1 MSIKVKIA
9 NLMYWFKGLHE
20 DPVELFK
27 NLNIESSDDILE
39 IGCATGFYTEA
50 LSKVADKGKIYAVD
64 ISEDFTSYVKKNS
77 DDNVETI
84 CRSAEKINFADD
96 SVDKIVCFNTLH
108 ELTDAE
114 EALEVWS
121 GILKQEGKF
130 LYRDPEISAKDI
142 IELSEGDLKEVDE
155 VENVHSFRIV

>member
-27 NLNIESSDDILE
+27 KLNIENSDAILE

-50 LSKVADKGKIYAVD
+50 LSQLADKGKIYAVD
-64 ISEDFTSYVKKNS
+64 ISEDFISYVKKNS

-84 CRSAEKINFADD
+84 CRSAEKINFADN
-96 SVDKIVCFNTLH
+96 SVDKIVCFNTLD
-108 ELTDAE
+108 ELPDSR
-114 EALEVWS
+114 EALKV
-121 GILKQEGKF
+121 
-130 LYRDPEISAKDI
+130 
-142 IELSEGDLKEVDE
+142 
-155 VENVHSFRIV
+155 

>member
-1 MSIKVKIA
+1 MSIKVKVA

-27 NLNIESSDDILE
+27 NLNIKSSDAILE

-50 LSKVADKGKIYAVD
+50 LSQVADNGKIYAVD
-64 ISEDFTSYVKKNS
+64 ISKDFISYVKKNS

-84 CRSAEKINFADD
+84 CRSAEKINFADK

-108 ELTDAE
+108 ELPDAE
-114 EALEVWS
+114 EALKVWS
-121 GILKQEGKF
+121 MILKKDGRF

-142 IELSEGDLKEVDE
+142 LEMSEGELKEVDE
-155 VENVHSFRIV
+155 VENVHIFKLV